1 MQGTWIIERHIFAS
15 NQTYFVLADHCVL
28 SDFGIPTSWVLVDS
42 NDCCKYCV
50 PLFYSSSTVQ
60 HNFANISESNNG
72 KNCNS
77 LTEPQRQISHLFW
90 TYEKRGEMWCN
101 FALSHLRRAIVAP
114 HTVWAN
120 GMIFF
125 HILRQIYKF
134 ISRGRGLADNAVN
147 AAIPIDLDVVLSSRL
162 LLPFF
167 L

>member
-50 PLFYSSSTVQ
+50 PLFHSSSTVK
-60 HNFANISESNNG
+60 HNFANISEI
-72 KNCNS
+72 
-77 LTEPQRQISHLFW
+77 QHQISHLFW
-90 TYEKRGEMWCN
+90 TYMEKEEINIKMWCN

-147 AAIPIDLDVVLSSRL
+147 AAIPIDLDVVLLSRL
-162 LLPFF
+162 LLLFF

>member
-1 MQGTWIIERHIFAS
+1 
-15 NQTYFVLADHCVL
+15 
-28 SDFGIPTSWVLVDS
+28 
-42 NDCCKYCV
+42 
-50 PLFYSSSTVQ
+50 
-60 HNFANISESNNG
+60 
-72 KNCNS
+72 
-77 LTEPQRQISHLFW
+77 
-90 TYEKRGEMWCN
+90 MWCN

-167 L
+167 LQQHSFSDCAILNMDAKGSFFGRNHNQSNLELQNSMYCTIYSGVIFNWELFIQTRMAYFDPILSLLAPSFLLGGKRPTGSSHLNKNFSIE